1 MRGLVAG
8 YALSVCHAR
17 TREVHLALVMA
28 AAALAA
34 CALANP
40 ALDANVGTHP
50 PTRSPL
56 PSVRAVASTM
66 LPTPTSGGGR
76 WRPERAQS
84 WQWQLSGLPVD
95 MSVAADIYDLDLFE
109 TSPLTVSQL
118 HARGRRA
125 ICYLSAG
132 SFEEWRPDAGLFPRE
147 IIGRAYAGWPGEW
160 WLDIRQIDLLAPIL
174 EARLDLC
181 QAKGFDGVE
190 PDNIDA
196 YQAATGFPLSAQ
208 DQLLFNRWLASE
220 AHARGLS
227 IGLKNDPDQAHEL
240 ADDYDWAL
248 LEDCFAQGWCEA
260 LAPFSA
266 RGKLVVAVEYTD
278 SRGDWQEACS
288 QASRLGFN
296 FVLKNRELDAWRQ
309 TCEEQ

>member
-1 MRGLVAG
+1 MRGLVAR
-8 YALSVCHAR
+8 YAYRACDAR
-17 TREVHLALVMA
+17 KRAGQVALVMA
-28 AAALAA
+28 AAVVAA

-40 ALDANVGTHP
+40 GLDADASMP
-50 PTRSPL
+50 PLAQSTL
-56 PSVRAVASTM
+56 PSVRAATPTT
-66 LPTPTSGGGR
+66 LPTPASSGGM
-76 WRPERAQS
+76 WRPEPGQS
-84 WQWQLSGLPVD
+84 WQWQLSDLPVD
-95 MSVAADIYDLDLFE
+95 TSVAADIYDLDLFE
-109 TSPLTVSQL
+109 TSPTTVAQL
-118 HARGRRA
+118 HARGRHA

-132 SFEEWRPDAGLFPRE
+132 SFEEWRPDAGLFPHE
-147 IIGRAYAGWPGEW
+147 VIGRAYAGWPGEW
-160 WLDIRQIDLLAPIL
+160 WLDIREMELLAPIL

-196 YQAATGFPLSAQ
+196 YQSATGFPLSAQ

-220 AHARGLS
+220 AHARGLA

-278 SRGDWQEACS
+278 SGVDWQEACS

-296 FVLKNRELDAWRQ
+296 LVLKNRELDAWRQ